1 MNENV
6 RETVRQVLS
15 NYLEQNHYRKTP
27 ERFAVL
33 DVIYSFSSHF
43 SLNNLNEKIENDYF
57 PICKAT
63 LYNTLKLLMEL
74 HLVISYRVNGETRY
88 EPSYAVRN
96 HCRQVCTVCGK
107 ETEIKLPKVANI
119 VEETHLKRFRKE
131 GYSLYIYGI
140 CSTCQAKIT
149 RKKKKTKNK

>member
-107 ETEIKLPKVANI
+107 EIK
-119 VEETHLKRFRKE
+119 
-131 GYSLYIYGI
+131 
-140 CSTCQAKIT
+140 
-149 RKKKKTKNK
+149 

>member
-33 DVIYSFSSHF
+33 DVIYSLSSHF
-43 SLNNLNEKIENDYF
+43 SLNNLNVKIENDYF

-149 RKKKKTKNK
+149 RKMKKTKNK

>member
-43 SLNNLNEKIENDYF
+43 SLNNLNEKIENDY
-57 PICKAT
+57 
-63 LYNTLKLLMEL
+63 L
-74 HLVISYRVNGETRY
+74 SYRVNGETRY

-149 RKKKKTKNK
+149 RKMKKTTNK